1 MNIIIAGSRR
11 LTDYNKLKINC
22 LNSITKLHNIFVFNF
37 ADIVIISG
45 KCKKGADK
53 LGESFAHD
61 MNFPVLPFQAEW
73 RNLKPI
79 DEDGHKL
86 PCFVAY
92 ANNGTAYNKIAGLNR
107 NTKMAKHCAVK
118 ISALIAFWDYKSTG
132 TKHMIEQAK
141 IYNIY
146 TIIIDI
152 R

>member
-1 MNIIIAGSRR
+1 MNIIIAGSRA

-22 LNSITKLHNIFVFNF
+22 LSSITKLNNIFMFNLN
-37 ADIVIISG
+37 DVIIISG

-53 LGESFAHD
+53 LGESFANE
-61 MNFPVLPFQAEW
+61 MNFPIQSFPAEW

-79 DEDGHKL
+79 DEHGHEL
-86 PCFVAY
+86 PCFIAY
-92 ANNGTAYNKIAGLNR
+92 ANNGTVYNKIAGMNR
-107 NTKMAKHCAVK
+107 NTKMAKYCSLK
-118 ISALIAFWDYKSTG
+118 TSALIAFWDYKSSG
-132 TKHMIEQAK
+132 TKHMIAQAK